1 MGFFPMTKKN
11 LLITYAVYYN
21 IYQQSNGDKKKIKQ
35 AFMQDKEI
43 DKNRLFYYN
52 RFSDGERSRDSFLC
66 FSEGE
71 AIAREA
77 YTTHE
82 RATKKFYLYELEPQI
97 SSQMKRITLEEIL
110 GSEVWFNELVKR
122 MAYLVPFDIDEMK
135 KLPDDYSVQ
144 TLWNFEHHLE
154 AQFLF
159 YDGKEFLFSTHKDAT
174 LPSSLDYGYSVV
186 IDDSGKYGIIHNKTK
201 LLSGEPEFEWIL
213 DCDYHY
219 IKIEGLLSEVQKEPV
234 DTDDFREYLCD
245 IVDLETKDIY
255 TNKAL
260 CNSLDSD
267 RCITVD
273 EDRLLRYIMI
283 DTKNRR
289 IEKQSKSYLNIITP
303 VIYMLKPV
311 QSPKTKLWGYIDK
324 ACNEVIS
331 PRFNEYAFF
340 NDGYA
345 ILKENGKAF
354 VIDEKGEIVIPPLY
368 EVIVHHKD
376 DYFFIKNGKK
386 GAVFKRDEIYI
397 DFFNLKEKHSL
408 LSGAYTADFSEEE
421 LFVPLLSYLFKRK
434 KSALHDK
441 LYKMELKEY
450 VGLFDTFK
458 SQMDLVEAGLWWH
471 PVRVKELPKQY
482 EEMIQKEPYYIIG
495 WSYPASAG
503 MFDLSSELPVMFEK
517 KDGSSLTLGIEIEKL
532 ELVKRDS

>member
-1 MGFFPMTKKN
+1 MTQKN
-11 LLITYAVYYN
+11 LLITYAIYYN
-21 IYQQSNGDKKKIKQ
+21 IYQQANGDKKKIKQ
-35 AFMQDKEI
+35 ALQKNNEI
-43 DKNRLFYYN
+43 DKNQLFYYN
-52 RFSDGERSRDSFLC
+52 RFSDGERSWDGFLC
-66 FSEGE
+66 FSKGE
-71 AIAREA
+71 AKAREA
-77 YTTHE
+77 YTTHK

-97 SSQMKRITLEEIL
+97 SSQIKSITLEEIL
-110 GSEVWFNELVKR
+110 CSEAWFDELIKR
-122 MAYLVPFDIDEMK
+122 MAYLVPFDIEEMQ
-135 KLPDDYSVQ
+135 KLPEDYTLQ

-159 YDGKEFLFSTHKDAT
+159 YDGKEFLFSTHKDAR

-186 IDDSGKYGIIHNKTK
+186 IDDNGKYGIIHNKTK

-273 EDRLLRYIMI
+273 HDKLLRYIII
-283 DTKNRR
+283 DTKNKR
-289 IEKQSKSYLNIITP
+289 IEKQSKGYLNIITP
-303 VIYMLKPV
+303 IIYMLKPV

-324 ACNEVIS
+324 VCNEVIS
-331 PRFNEYAFF
+331 PRFKEYGFF

-345 ILKENGKAF
+345 ILKEDGKEF
-354 VIDEKGEIVIPPLY
+354 VIDEKGEIVISPLY

-376 DYFFIKNGKK
+376 DYFFVKDGKK
-386 GAVFKRDEIYI
+386 GAVFKRGEIYI
-397 DFFNLKEKHSL
+397 DFFDLKEKHAL
-408 LSGAYTADFSEEE
+408 LGDSYSNFSEEE
-421 LFVPLLSYLFKRK
+421 LFEPLLRYLLKRR
-434 KSALHDK
+434 KSVLHDK
-441 LYKMELKEY
+441 LYKMDLKEY

-471 PVRVKELPKQY
+471 PVKVKELPRHY
-482 EEMIQKEPYYIIG
+482 EEMIKKEPYYIIG

-503 MFDLSSELPVMFEK
+503 MFDLTSELPVMFDK
-517 KDGSSLTLGIEIEKL
+517 KDGSSLTLGIEMEKL
-532 ELVKRDS
+532 ELVKKES